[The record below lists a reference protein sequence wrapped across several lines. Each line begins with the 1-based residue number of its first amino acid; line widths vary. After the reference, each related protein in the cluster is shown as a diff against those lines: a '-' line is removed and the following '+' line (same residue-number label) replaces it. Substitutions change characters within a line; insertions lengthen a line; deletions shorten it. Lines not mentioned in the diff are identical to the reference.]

1 MHLRRRTTPQRANF
15 SVSPAKAQQLS
26 VAVCSTHLLVFGVKS
41 VHCGVCELSP
51 APPQPMEGL
60 RRMKR
65 LALCP
70 ADIFLQWR
78 LWYYAIMGFLV
89 QAVLAGCI
97 FFVPLIVDAM
107 FSGERLDQSNDCT
120 LQGLPR
126 QAWPS

>member
-1 MHLRRRTTPQRANF
+1 MQLQKRTIPQLANF
-15 SVSPAKAQQLS
+15 SVSPAKAQPIS
-26 VAVCSTHLLVFGVKS
+26 VADWPTHSIVFGVIS
-41 VHCGVCELSP
+41 ILCGVCVLSLLKH
-51 APPQPMEGL
+51 GKFL
-60 RRMKR
+60 KMKR

-107 FSGERLDQSNDCT
+107 FSGEPL
-120 LQGLPR
+120 GPI
-126 QAWPS
+126 